1 MEIPQRKGDPVVFTV
16 DESPQKDIALEKLA
30 KLRPAFKMD
39 GTVTA
44 GNASSL
50 NDGASVV
57 VVASGARILTTL
69 IYALKHRGFK
79 KGVAS
84 LCLGGGDAVAM
95 AVEMV

>member
-16 DESPQKDIALEKLA
+16 DESPQEDTALEKLA
-30 KLRPAFKMD
+30 KLRPAFKMS
-39 GTVTA
+39 GTVTV

-50 NDGASVV
+50 NDGAAAV
-57 VVASGARILTTL
+57 VVASEARMLTTL
-69 IYALKHRGFK
+69 AYALKHRGLK

-84 LCLGGGDAVAM
+84 LCLDGGEAVAM